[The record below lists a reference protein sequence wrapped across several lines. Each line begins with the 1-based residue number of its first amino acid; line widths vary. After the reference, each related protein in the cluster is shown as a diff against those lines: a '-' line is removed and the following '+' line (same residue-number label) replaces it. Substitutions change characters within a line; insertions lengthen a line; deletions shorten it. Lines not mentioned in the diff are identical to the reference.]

1 LNVARGLFDAG
12 GGIVRTFKSVSP
24 EIRDQLDILWETP
37 GYTPHA
43 FAMHPRVDAK
53 MRAAV
58 TQALIEIDSDE
69 AGRALLGSLNI
80 KNLEAASNQDW
91 DDVRGLQIQIR

>member
-1 LNVARGLFDAG
+1 
-12 GGIVRTFKSVSP
+12 
-24 EIRDQLDILWETP
+24 
-37 GYTPHA
+37 
-43 FAMHPRVDAK
+43 MHPRVDAK